1 MRFKRLQI
9 EGGDSYVL
17 GLVRVGIGVLLFWQ
31 ALGSARELADV
42 GWFGDHFH
50 MPLIPEALVAQR
62 SIYVVLVAMRLLFAA
77 MATVG
82 QGARV
87 GLFGSG
93 LLGVYAILSDRLEY
107 HHNRYALFIF
117 AFLLSFAPCE
127 RAFSIIG
134 SPDMSRQGPLWAQRL
149 AQAQVSILY
158 LASGAAK
165 LLDADWRAGV
175 VISDRL
181 TKHTWMAVEH
191 GVPQRWI
198 EFLAQPAVSSALAK
212 GTIATELFLPL
223 ALWIPRTRIFSLW
236 LAVWFHL
243 IIQVT
248 SQVETFSLL
257 MWLGLALFAT
267 PDVHARKL
275 FYDPSRALGGIYARI
290 VGMLDWLA
298 RFEIKSWEPDDIKGH
313 HLVVVRRDGTRATG
327 IRALAMVARSTPLLF
342 PLWLPIALVASFTHG
357 GDASTRS

>member
-1 MRFKRLQI
+1 
-9 EGGDSYVL
+9 
-17 GLVRVGIGVLLFWQ
+17 
-31 ALGSARELADV
+31 
-42 GWFGDHFH
+42 
-50 MPLIPEALVAQR
+50 MPLISEALVVPR
-62 SIYVVLVAMRLLFAA
+62 SIYVLLVATRLLCAA

-87 GLFGSG
+87 GLLVSG
-93 LLGVYAILSDRLEY
+93 LLGMYTILCDRLQY
-107 HHNRYALFIF
+107 HHNRYALFLF
-117 AFLLSFAPCE
+117 AIVLSLAPCD

-134 SPDMSRQGPLWAQRL
+134 SPDASRHGPLWAQRL
-149 AQAQVSILY
+149 AQAQVSIIY

-165 LLDADWRAGV
+165 LLDPDWRSGI

-181 TKHTWMAVEH
+181 TKHAWMAVER
-191 GVPQRWI
+191 GIPQRWI

-212 GTIATELFLPL
+212 GAIATELFLCF
-223 ALWIPRTRIFSLW
+223 ALWIPRMRIFALW

-248 SQVETFSLL
+248 SQVETFSHF

-267 PDVHARKL
+267 PDAHARKL
-275 FYDPSRALGGIYARI
+275 FYDPSRALGGIYARL

-298 RFEIKSWEPDDIKGH
+298 RFEIKPWEPDDIKGH

-327 IRALAMVARSTPLLF
+327 IRALAMVARCTPLLF
-342 PLWLPIALVASFTHG
+342 PLWPPIALAASFTRG

>member
-1 MRFKRLQI
+1 MIKRLRI
-9 EGGDSYVL
+9 EGGDTYVL
-17 GLVRVGIGVLLFWQ
+17 GLVRVGTGVLLFWH
-31 ALGSARELADV
+31 ALGAARELADV

-50 MPLIPEALVAQR
+50 MSFIPEALVAPR
-62 SIYVVLVAMRLLFAA
+62 SVYVILVAARLLFAA

-87 GLFGSG
+87 GLLGSG
-93 LLGVYAILSDRLEY
+93 LLGVYTILCDRLQY
-107 HHNRYALFIF
+107 HHNRYALFLF
-117 AFLLSFAPCE
+117 AFLLSLAPCE

-134 SPDMSRQGPLWAQRL
+134 SPDASRHGPLWAQRL
-149 AQAQVSILY
+149 AQVQVSTIY
-158 LASGAAK
+158 LASGVAK

-181 TKHTWMAVEH
+181 TKHAWMATEH
-191 GVPQRWI
+191 GVPQRFI
-198 EFLAQPAVSSALAK
+198 EFLAHPAVSSALAK
-212 GTIATELFLPL
+212 GAIATELFLPL
-223 ALWIPRTRIFSLW
+223 ALWMPRTRIFALW

-248 SQVETFSLL
+248 SPVETFSLF

-275 FYDPSRALGGIYARI
+275 IYDPSRALGGIYARL

-298 RFEIKSWEPDDIKGH
+298 RFQIKPWEPDDIKGH

-342 PLWLPIALVASFTHG
+342 PLWPPIALVASFTRG